1 MSACKESNFISVVVY
16 LQGPQ
21 EGLSIFLD
29 DLAKTMDRSFSA
41 WELICVNDACSGDA
55 KRELDGF
62 MEDHGSVG
70 MSVVNLH
77 SFHGIER
84 AMRAGVDLAIGD
96 FVCEIDYWNDGFSAQ
111 DVLGAYRK
119 ALEGYDVVG
128 CSVADSGQ
136 QDSRLFYRLFNSTAG
151 LPFDIRTESFRVL
164 SRRLIHRIKNSSASI
179 PYRKA
184 AYASCGLPVTFL
196 EVDQIAS
203 GATRSARDY
212 DRDSRRFRRDL
223 AVDALILF
231 TKTGYR
237 IALGASVAMMTI
249 ALLGLVYSLV
259 SYANGVA
266 VSGWTTT
273 ILFMAVS
280 FFGLFGLMAIVI
292 KYLQILVDL
301 SFKKAEYEYRSIERP

>member
-1 MSACKESNFISVVVY
+1 MSICKESNFISVVVY
-16 LQGPQ
+16 LQGSQ

-29 DLAKTMDRSFSA
+29 DLAKAMGESFSA
-41 WELICVNDACSGDA
+41 WELICVNDACSEDA
-55 KRELDGF
+55 KCELDRF
-62 MEDHGSVG
+62 TEDHESVG

-96 FVCEIDYWNDGFSAQ
+96 FVCEIDYWSDGFSAQ
-111 DVLGAYRK
+111 DVLRAYRK

-128 CSVADSGQ
+128 CSIVNSGQ
-136 QDSRLFYRLFNSTAG
+136 RGSRFFYRLFNSTAG

-164 SRRLIHRIKNSSASI
+164 SRRLIHRVKNSSASI

-184 AYASCGLPVTFL
+184 AYASCGLPAAFI
-196 EVDQIAS
+196 EVERIDSNA
-203 GATRSARDY
+203 ARGVRNCDK
-212 DRDSRRFRRDL
+212 DNRRFRRDL

-237 IALGASVAMMTI
+237 IALGASLAMMAV
-249 ALLGLVYSLV
+249 ALLGLIYSLI

-280 FFGLFGLMAIVI
+280 FFGLFGLMAIAI

-301 SFKKAEYEYRSIERP
+301 SFKKAEYEYSNIERP

>member
-1 MSACKESNFISVVVY
+1 MSTCRESNFISVVVY
-16 LQGPQ
+16 LQGSQ
-21 EGLSIFLD
+21 EGLSVFLD
-29 DLAKTMDRSFSA
+29 DLVKTMDDSFSA
-41 WELICVNDACSGDA
+41 WELICVNDACSEDV
-55 KRELDGF
+55 KRELDRFTAG
-62 MEDHGSVG
+62 HRSVG
-70 MSVVNLH
+70 VSVVNLH

-96 FVCEIDYWNDGFSAQ
+96 FVCEVDYWGDGFSAQ
-111 DVLGAYRK
+111 DILRAYRK

-128 CSVADSGQ
+128 CSVADSGRR
-136 QDSRLFYRLFNSTAG
+136 DSRFFYRLFNSAAD
-151 LPFDIRTESFRVL
+151 LPLDIRTESFRVL

-184 AYASCGLPVTFL
+184 AYASCGLPAAFI
-196 EVDQIAS
+196 EVERVDS
-203 GATRSARDY
+203 NSARGTRGY
-212 DRDSRRFRRDL
+212 DKGNRRFRRDL

-237 IALGASVAMMTI
+237 IALGASLTMMAI
-249 ALLGLVYSLV
+249 ALLGLIYSLV
-259 SYANGVA
+259 SYVNGVA

-301 SFKKAEYEYRSIERP
+301 SFKKAEYEYSSIERP